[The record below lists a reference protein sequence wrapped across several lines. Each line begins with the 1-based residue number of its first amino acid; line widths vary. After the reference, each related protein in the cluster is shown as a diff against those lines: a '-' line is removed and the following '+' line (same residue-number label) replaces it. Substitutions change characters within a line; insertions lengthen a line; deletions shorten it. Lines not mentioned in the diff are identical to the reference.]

1 MLFIVQLM
9 HKKHFLFILL
19 IINVIGFST
28 VVYSQGSY
36 KNIQLPKN
44 INGVNEEFSGM
55 AMYNNRLYLE
65 PQYGDHK
72 ETKLNGD
79 FYIYSIAADSI
90 GRVID
95 GKDSSLTAYRTISVK
110 NLDKLP
116 DSVKNDYE
124 GFEALTIVNN
134 TAYLPIET
142 HDNYN
147 YCFLLRGTLDTVKNE
162 IVIDPQHYITLKRYL
177 RIDNAGFESVT
188 WLPQE
193 KKLLAYYEF
202 NGAPEGGH
210 GYLID
215 TAFAQAPEQI
225 KAPFL
230 YFRLTDIATTSDD
243 KIYGINYFWNGDY
256 NAYLD
261 NDLLKD
267 QEENI
272 KKSIPDLKES
282 IDNNPAYLKQKTTNY
297 ARIVMLNNRKDKHWK
312 QVTSAFP
319 AFKNNWEGIV
329 LYRKGALIITDAN
342 RSSKQLTTF
351 GYVAF
356 E

>member
-1 MLFIVQLM
+1 MY
-9 HKKHFLFILL
+9 KKHFLFILL
-19 IINVIGFST
+19 IINAICFSGIA
-28 VVYSQGSY
+28 YGQGSY
-36 KNIQLPKN
+36 KNIPLPKN
-44 INGVNEEFSGM
+44 INGINEEFSGM
-55 AMYNNRLYLE
+55 VMYNNRLYLE

-95 GKDSSLTAYRTISVK
+95 GNDNMLTAYKTISVK

-134 TAYLPIET
+134 TAYLSIET
-142 HDNYN
+142 HDNYD
-147 YCFLLRGTLDTVKNE
+147 YCFLLKGALDTVKNE
-162 IVIDPQHYITLKRYL
+162 ITIDPLHYIALKRYL

-193 KKLLAYYEF
+193 KKLLACYEF
-202 NGAPEGGH
+202 NGTPEGGH

-215 TAFAQAPEQI
+215 TSFKQAPEQI
-225 KAPFL
+225 ETPFL
-230 YFRLTDIATTSDD
+230 YFRLTDIATSPDD

-256 NAYLD
+256 SAYLN
-261 NDLLKD
+261 NDILKD

-272 KKSIPDLKES
+272 KKTIPDLKTP
-282 IDNNPAYLKQKTTNY
+282 IDNNPAYLKQKSTNY

-312 QVTSAFP
+312 QVISVFP
-319 AFKNNWEGIV
+319 AFKNNWEGLA
-329 LYRKGALIITDAN
+329 LYRNGALIITDAN

-351 GYVAF
+351 GYIAF
-356 E
+356 K